1 MSDRSIN
8 TASIK
13 RPSDIENTSMAIIEE
28 ELKAQ
33 GIVLPE
39 EYAPVIKR
47 VIHTTADFEFV
58 DNLIFLNDPISKA
71 KEYLLSREGEAGE
84 NPLSQG
90 GEAGEKTAIVTDT
103 TMALSGIAKV
113 ALERL
118 GAQTHCYVSEP
129 EVTDE
134 AKRLE
139 TTKAYASMRYALQ
152 RHPKAIYAVGN
163 GPTALYSLAEQIE
176 EGARPTLIIAVPV
189 GFVNVVEAKEVIA
202 DVCERTG
209 VPLIAAMGRKGGS
222 TVATAIVNAIL
233 YEACDMTDPKMRGW
247 V

>member
-13 RPSDIENTSMAIIEE
+13 RPSDIEKKSMAIIEE

-47 VIHTTADFEFV
+47 VIHTTADYEFV

-71 KEYLLSREGEAGE
+71 KEYLLSRDGEAGE

-113 ALERL
+113 ALDRL
-118 GAQTHCYVSEP
+118 GAEAHCYVS
-129 EVTDE
+129 
-134 AKRLE
+134 
-139 TTKAYASMRYALQ
+139 
-152 RHPKAIYAVGN
+152 
-163 GPTALYSLAEQIE
+163 
-176 EGARPTLIIAVPV
+176 
-189 GFVNVVEAKEVIA
+189 
-202 DVCERTG
+202 
-209 VPLIAAMGRKGGS
+209 
-222 TVATAIVNAIL
+222 
-233 YEACDMTDPKMRGW
+233 
-247 V
+247 

>member
-13 RPSDIENTSMAIIEE
+13 RPSDIEKKSMAIIEE

-33 GIVLPE
+33 GIVLPD
-39 EYAPVIKR
+39 EYAPVIRR

-58 DNLIFLNDPISKA
+58 DNLVFLNDPIAKA
-71 KEYLLSREGEAGE
+71 KEYLLTK
-84 NPLSQG
+84 PV
-90 GEAGEKTAIVTDT
+90 IVTDT

-118 GAQTHCYVSEP
+118 GAQAHCYVSEP
-129 EVTDE
+129 EVTEE

-209 VPLIAAMGRKGGS
+209 VPLIAAMERKGGS

-233 YEACDMTDPKMRGW
+233 YEACNMTDPKARGW